1 MSPRDPVRHGLPRDA
16 RVLLA
21 GVGLDALGTG
31 LALPFLVVYLH
42 DVRGLPLATVGV
54 LAAVP
59 AVVALALLAPLGVL
73 IDHLGPR
80 RVQVAALVAQSAG
93 AFVLSQ
99 AHGVVG
105 ALVAQL
111 LVGIGGSAYWPANQ
125 SLVADVVPSPQR
137 SRYFGL
143 SFTLLNAGIGIGGL
157 VSGLVVTTSQP
168 ETFTWIY
175 VGDGL
180 SFVVPMLLLLVP
192 LRHIGNGARSQAPE
206 LPVVAAEPVGPA
218 AAGATARPAAAS
230 ASAGGYRQVLADR
243 VFRGVLV
250 VTFLS
255 SFVGY
260 SQMEAGWTAFA
271 RTVADASTRTI
282 GLAFAV
288 NTAAIVVLQL
298 FVLRMIEGRRRTR
311 ALAAMAGLWAVAWL
325 VMGAAGLAPG
335 TPLAAVL
342 LVASLGIFAL
352 GETLLSPI
360 GPAVTNDLA
369 PEALRGR
376 YNAVSSLSFQIAA
389 IVGPASAGVL
399 LGARLSAV
407 YVALL
412 LGGCALLVLVLRLIE
427 PSLPARAN
435 GLPDVDAEEGVEAAA
450 SADAGALTRS

>member
-1 MSPRDPVRHGLPRDA
+1 MSPRDPVRPGLPRDA

-157 VSGLVVTTSQP
+157 VSGLVVTTSRP

-192 LRHIGNGARSQAPE
+192 LRHIGNGARSRTLE

-218 AAGATARPAAAS
+218 GAGATAPPTGAP
-230 ASAGGYRQVLADR
+230 AGGYRQVLADR

-376 YNAVSSLSFQIAA
+376 YNAVSSLSFQVAA

-412 LGGCALLVLVLRLIE
+412 LGGCALLVIVLRLIE

-435 GLPDVDAEEGVEAAA
+435 GLPDVDAEEGIEAEEGVEAE
-450 SADAGALTRS
+450 ALTRS